1 MMWFLGFDIGFDQ
14 GFWVLGRLRT
24 AGAAWIALVLLSV
37 NPKPIIMGL
46 CYSGVMKIDVA
57 ANEPWDP
64 NADFSVRGGGLHPWL
79 ANLDINA
86 VIDMS
91 DEEAERKMERHENNR

>member
-1 MMWFLGFDIGFDQ
+1 
-14 GFWVLGRLRT
+14 
-24 AGAAWIALVLLSV
+24 
-37 NPKPIIMGL
+37 
-46 CYSGVMKIDVA
+46 MKIDVA

>member
-1 MMWFLGFDIGFDQ
+1 
-14 GFWVLGRLRT
+14 
-24 AGAAWIALVLLSV
+24 
-37 NPKPIIMGL
+37 
-46 CYSGVMKIDVA
+46 MKINNR

-64 NADFSVRGGGLHPWL
+64 NADFSVYGGGLHPWL